1 MNQVQL
7 DYSDVLIRP
16 RASGMTSRSE
26 VSVQS
31 SHSCLWARTPGGE
44 AITINSI
51 PIIAANMTGVGEL
64 EVAEALSNLGAMC
77 VLKKWISAQQIISFF
92 DVVDHEIRQ
101 TRRDHVM
108 MCVGTSDE
116 DHMLFRSVYEQ
127 APVKMLCIDV
137 ANGYLDR
144 LVETVQMYRR
154 LYPQLVITA
163 GNVCTSEQTQTLLRA
178 GADIV
183 KLGIGPGSVCTTR
196 IETGVGR
203 PQFSTVLDCAERAH
217 AIGGLC
223 IADGGCTTTG
233 DVAKAF
239 LAGADFVMLGGM
251 FAGHKEGGGEII
263 TRIFETG
270 EYERLHDDGMNG
282 EIPSRDTYSPIY
294 RTEYFVR
301 FYGSSSD
308 AARGEQSITPSSYSC
323 SEGRDVEIP
332 FRGWI
337 HTTLANI
344 LGGLR
349 STCTYIGAPSIQAI
363 SCSSTWYEV
372 NATHNLLHEGG
383 G

>member
-1 MNQVQL
+1 MNEVQL

-26 VSVQS
+26 VDVY
-31 SHSCLWARTPGGE
+31 SHHKCLWARTPGGD
-44 AITINSI
+44 AVTINTI
-51 PIIAANMTGVGEL
+51 PLIAANMTGVGEIR
-64 EVAEALSNLGAMC
+64 VAEVLSDLGAMC
-77 VLKKWISAQQIISFF
+77 VLKKWISPQELINFF
-92 DVVDHEIRQ
+92 DHADDETRQ
-101 TRRDHVM
+101 TRRNHVM

-116 DHMLFRSVYEQ
+116 DHSLFRTVYEQ
-127 APVKMLCIDV
+127 APIKMLCIDV

-144 LVETVQMYRR
+144 LVDVVQMYRR

-163 GNVCTSEQTQTLLRA
+163 GNVCTAEQTQTLLRA

-203 PQFSTVLDCAERAH
+203 PQFSTVLECAEWAH

-223 IADGGCTTTG
+223 IADGGCSTTG

-251 FAGHKEGGGEII
+251 FAGHKEGGGETI
-263 TRIFETG
+263 TRVFDTG
-270 EYERLHDDGMNG
+270 ERTLDTDG
-282 EIPSRDTYSPIY
+282 ELKPIL
-294 RTEYFVR
+294 RSEFFVR

-308 AARGEQSITPSSYSC
+308 AARGEQGSDLSSYSC
-323 SEGRDVEIP
+323 SEGRDVEVP

-337 HTTLANI
+337 HTTLANT

-349 STCTYIGAPSIQAI
+349 STCTYVGAPSIQAI
-363 SCSSTWYEV
+363 ARSSTWYEV
-372 NATHNLLHEGG
+372 KHTHNKIYEGG